1 MDQFNLG
8 NSLNRFAKNTYTP
21 LNTNNGQ
28 GGAPLRGA
36 QGAGALNNQILNNQ
50 VSQNEAFKAGD
61 FSKSNFTSLMNLKM
75 NVLETTENSMY
86 LKDLMKLPK
95 DLKEVLALLQNNSSN
110 TASAQEMA
118 ELLNSNLS
126 MSTIAELLQK
136 GGKEA
141 MSKLVF
147 AMAEASKQGMTDLS
161 QLKDTIKLVNAS
173 VSAMSSENP
182 NMILKNFMLLYLPWL
197 PLREGVDFDLEIET
211 SSEEG
216 GEDET
221 TLTIMLSTRNYGN
234 IKIIITLKGINSFEI
249 LIICAENFPKEE
261 LLKRINTESKQHSLQ
276 PKVDFDI
283 KQEKKEQ
290 KDSEEKPHQAKV
302 SLSNLKDV
310 NPFLLLLAN
319 ALIKHTIDIDNLA
332 D

>member
-8 NSLNRFAKNTYTP
+8 DSLNRFTKNNYTA

-61 FSKSNFTSLMNLKM
+61 FSKFNFTSLMNLKM
-75 NVLETTENSMY
+75 NAFETTENSMY

-110 TASAQEMA
+110 TASAQEMS

-141 MSKLVF
+141 MNKLVF
-147 AMAEASKQGMTDLS
+147 AMAEASRQGMTDLS

-173 VSAMSSENP
+173 ISAMSSDNP

-197 PLREGVDFDLEIET
+197 PLQEGVDFELDIET
-211 SSEEG
+211 SEG
-216 GEDET
+216 ENGEDET
-221 TLTIMLSTRNYGN
+221 TLTIMISTRNYGN
-234 IKIIITLKGINSFEI
+234 IKTIIILNGMNNFDITISCIEK
-249 LIICAENFPKEE
+249 FPKEE
-261 LLKRINTESKQHSLQ
+261 LLKRINSESNLHALQ
-276 PKVDFDI
+276 PKVNFES
-283 KQEKKEQ
+283 K
-290 KDSEEKPHQAKV
+290 EEKANDEQRPHQAKV

-310 NPFLLLLAN
+310 NPFLLMLAN
-319 ALIKHTIDIDNLA
+319 ALIRHTIELDNLA
-332 D
+332 